1 MRRILLT
8 ALAVATA
15 ATTASA
21 LAAAP
26 STARHVVKP
35 YTAATTAT
43 NGDDLVQGSGLVLG
57 GTPAAGEYG
66 FTFIKLRPTDRRAAI
81 RLADRTGLRVQALI
95 QQVAKDGS
103 LVQIGIV
110 CGKSATSLR
119 LVPGGG
125 NLVVRPSYGMCGQ
138 APSLPTTGKVFA
150 TLR

>member
-8 ALAVATA
+8 ALAVATV

-35 YTAATTAT
+35 YSVATTAT
-43 NGDDLVQGSGLVLG
+43 NGASEIRGSGLILG
-57 GTPAAGEYG
+57 GTPAEGEYG
-66 FTFIKLRPTDRRAAI
+66 FTFIKLRQTDQRANI
-81 RLADRTGLRVQALI
+81 RLADRTGRTVQALI

-103 LVQIGIV
+103 LVEIGIV
-110 CGKSATSLR
+110 CGKSAKSLD
-119 LVPGGG
+119 LAPGGG
-125 NLVVRPSYGMCGQ
+125 RLVVRPSYGMCGQ
-138 APSLPTTGKVFA
+138 APSVPTTGKVFA